1 MKTKYNSL
9 IVVIAVA
16 FLITGCS
23 SLYEPRLTVD
33 SVENNTL
40 ISGTSDIAT
49 TRISKRGSDIVSCN
63 APPPDTAFSQ
73 IDDTSVSISIVS
85 TSSDDGGNEEG
96 TTASELAGRTPGL
109 LYSREL
115 FFRTC
120 ELTRD
125 HNLTKEEA
133 IKLFSETR
141 KIVGDGWLIE
151 AKNTKITVGDTVTA
165 TSNETDGLSLTGTD
179 KLSETATSSNTDALS
194 ETATSSDTDTTSS
207 DTDTTSSDTDTT
219 SDTTSKPE

>member
-33 SVENNTL
+33 SVKNNTL
-40 ISGTSDIAT
+40 ISGTSDIST
-49 TRISKRGSDIVSCN
+49 TRISKQGSDIVSCN
-63 APPPDTAFSQ
+63 APPPDTAFAQ
-73 IDDTSVSISIVS
+73 IDDTTVSISIVS
-85 TSSDDGGNEEG
+85 TSSEEGGNEEG

-120 ELTRD
+120 ELTKN

-151 AKNTKITVGDTVTA
+151 AKNTKITVGDTVT
-165 TSNETDGLSLTGTD
+165 TTTTETEGLSLTG
-179 KLSETATSSNTDALS
+179 TDALS
-194 ETATSSDTDTTSS
+194 ETATSSDTDTTSE
-207 DTDTTSSDTDTT
+207 TTST
-219 SDTTSKPE
+219 SE